1 MILRCAALGVHYT
14 VGKLQYKDALSNP
27 LLHNTVYTDSDV
39 VLFAPLVSREAVAST
54 AQEQQ
59 AIGQTK
65 DRWVYRPGQTKAVT
79 VHRLL
84 RHKPKGEK
92 DHCG

>member
-1 MILRCAALGVHYT
+1 MRW
-14 VGKLQYKDALSNP
+14 SNP
-27 LLHNTVYTDSDV
+27 LHSHTVYTGSDA

-65 DRWVYRPGQTKAVT
+65 ARWVYRPGQTKAVT

-84 RHKPKGEK
+84 LTGPKGEK
-92 DHCG
+92 DH

>member
-1 MILRCAALGVHYT
+1 MAFTTRWVDYNKKINY
-14 VGKLQYKDALSNP
+14 P
-27 LLHNTVYTDSDV
+27 LHSHVYTDSDV
-39 VLFAPLVSREAVAST
+39 VLFAPLLSREAVAFT
-54 AQEQQ
+54 AHEQQ

-65 DRWVYRPGQTKAVT
+65 ARWVYRPGQTKAVT

-92 DHCG
+92 DH